1 MPCSSSSSRKESINA
16 NPNSHMTT
24 KRARVFR
31 SSSTGGFGVLNQLV
45 RSPVIP
51 SEKKRA
57 TAVASPVIL
66 PKPVQKPVVNVGSKA
81 AAVRVLPEHPRRS
94 IFTVG
99 SAAEKEKDEKK
110 EDERRWEFPLSCF
123 HCKKEIGENKDVFM
137 YGYLRAFCSTKCRE
151 IQIELEDRDREP
163 SPGPRNR
170 DRAPAAVAAATQP
183 RQEPAKRIVRSP
195 VKKYTIAKFN

>member
-1 MPCSSSSSRKESINA
+1 
-16 NPNSHMTT
+16 MTT

-31 SSSTGGFGVLNQLV
+31 SSSTGGFGLLNQLV
-45 RSPVIP
+45 RSPEIIP
-51 SEKKRA
+51 LEKKRA
-57 TAVASPVIL
+57 TVVASPVIL

-81 AAVRVLPEHPRRS
+81 AAVAVRVLPEHPRRS

-110 EDERRWEFPLSCF
+110 EDKRRWELPLSCF

-170 DRAPAAVAAATQP
+170 YRAPAAVAAATQA
-183 RQEPAKRIVRSP
+183 RQEPAKQVVRSP

>member
-1 MPCSSSSSRKESINA
+1 
-16 NPNSHMTT
+16 MTT

-31 SSSTGGFGVLNQLV
+31 SSSTGGFGLLNQLV

-66 PKPVQKPVVNVGSKA
+66 PKPVQKSVVNVGSKKA
-81 AAVRVLPEHPRRS
+81 VAAVRVLPEHPRRS

-110 EDERRWEFPLSCF
+110 VDERRWEFPLSCF

-170 DRAPAAVAAATQP
+170 DRAPAAVAAVTQA
-183 RQEPAKRIVRSP
+183 RQEKPAKRFIRSP

>member
-1 MPCSSSSSRKESINA
+1 
-16 NPNSHMTT
+16 MTT

-31 SSSTGGFGVLNQLV
+31 SSSTGGFGLLNQLV

-57 TAVASPVIL
+57 TAVTSPVIL
-66 PKPVQKPVVNVGSKA
+66 PKPVVNVGSKA
-81 AAVRVLPEHPRRS
+81 AAAAVRVLPEYPRRS

-110 EDERRWEFPLSCF
+110 EDERRWECPLSCF

-151 IQIELEDRDREP
+151 IQIELEDRDRKP

-170 DRAPAAVAAATQP
+170 DRAPAAVTAATQA
-183 RQEPAKRIVRSP
+183 RQEPAKRVIRSP

>member
-1 MPCSSSSSRKESINA
+1 M
-16 NPNSHMTT
+16 
-24 KRARVFR
+24 FR
-31 SSSTGGFGVLNQLV
+31 SSSTGGFGLLNQLV

-57 TAVASPVIL
+57 TAVTSPVIL

-81 AAVRVLPEHPRRS
+81 AAAAAAVRVLPEYPRRS

-110 EDERRWEFPLSCF
+110 EDERRWECPLSCF

-137 YGYLRAFCSTKCRE
+137 YGYVRIFLIFLFFFLLFS
-151 IQIELEDRDREP
+151 LLVVLL
-163 SPGPRNR
+163 
-170 DRAPAAVAAATQP
+170 PASVP
-183 RQEPAKRIVRSP
+183 
-195 VKKYTIAKFN
+195 NC